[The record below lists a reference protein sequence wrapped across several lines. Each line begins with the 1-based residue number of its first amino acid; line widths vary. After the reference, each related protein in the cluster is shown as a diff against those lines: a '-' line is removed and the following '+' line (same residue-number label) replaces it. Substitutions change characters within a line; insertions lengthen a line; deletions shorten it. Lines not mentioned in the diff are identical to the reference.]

1 MSAESV
7 PHLPPLT
14 FRRRIPARRERVFAT
29 WTDPEQIRRWLGG
42 PGVEVRS
49 ARVDLREAGEYEYQ
63 LTNPDGTHSRIL
75 GSFLTV
81 AVPEKLVFSWAIENA
96 AGRTPTTQVTVEF
109 LDLGEQTDI
118 VLTHQR
124 FLDDPT
130 RELHREGW
138 EACFANLTELLLST
152 P

>member
-1 MSAESV
+1 MSAASA
-7 PHLPPLT
+7 PRLPPLE
-14 FRRRIPARRERVFAT
+14 FRQRIPAPRERVFAT

-42 PGVEVRS
+42 PTVQVRS

-63 LTNPDGTHSRIL
+63 LTNPDGSRSTIL

-81 AVPEKLVFSWAIENA
+81 AVPEKLVFSWTIENA

-109 LDLGEQTDI
+109 LDLGEHTEI
-118 VLTHQR
+118 VLTHQG

-138 EACFANLTELLLST
+138 QACFANLDELLR
-152 P
+152 